1 VARPVWTGSISF
13 GLVNVPVKAY
23 TAVRDHDAHFHQ
35 LEKGSG
41 ARIRYRKVSERTGR
55 EVDADDVELGYEVEK
70 GHYVTFARDELD
82 RLRPESTRM
91 VEVTDFVDLAAVDPI
106 FYGTT
111 YWLAPD
117 GDAGTQ
123 AYQLLRA
130 AMEQREKVAVGTVV
144 MRDRQ
149 RLAAIRPLDGA
160 LALSTMR
167 FADEVV
173 GRGELDA
180 IPDRRRKPEG
190 KALTLATQI
199 IDSLAADWKPEQYRD
214 TYTDELRA
222 RIAAKDRE
230 DTGGEGGSE
239 AAEEGPEPSRNVVDL
254 MAALERSVEQARKG
268 ARRGSTSRTAAKHPK
283 SNAGRSKTGTSK
295 AGTSQGSP
303 SKAGG
308 SRRGTRR
315 SA

>member
-1 VARPVWTGSISF
+1 
-13 GLVNVPVKAY
+13 VNVPVKAY

-117 GDAGTQ
+117 GDAGAQ

-130 AMEQREKVAVGTVV
+130 AMEEREKVAVGTVV

-190 KALTLATQI
+190 KALKLATQI

-230 DTGGEGGSE
+230 DAGGEGGSE
-239 AAEEGPEPSRNVVDL
+239 AGDEDPEPSRNVVDL
-254 MAALERSVEQARKG
+254 MAALERSVEQSRHGGGG
-268 ARRGSTSRTAAKHPK
+268 ARRGSTSRNASKPPK
-283 SNAGRSKTGTSK
+283 SNAGRSKPGASKASTSK
-295 AGTSQGSP
+295 GSP

-308 SRRGTRR
+308 SRGGTRR

>member
-1 VARPVWTGSISF
+1 MARPVWTGSISF

-55 EVDADDVELGYEVEK
+55 EVDADDIELGYEVAK
-70 GHYVTFARDELD
+70 GDHVTFARDELD
-82 RLRPESTRM
+82 ELRPESTRM
-91 VEVTDFVDLAAVDPI
+91 IEVTDFVDLAAVDPI
-106 FYGTT
+106 FYETT

-117 GDAGTQ
+117 GDAGAK

-130 AMEQREKVAVGTVV
+130 AMEDRGKVAVGTVV

-149 RLAAIRPLDGA
+149 HLSAIRPLDGA

-173 GRGELDA
+173 PRDSVDA
-180 IPDRRRKPEG
+180 IPARRTKPEG
-190 KALTLATQI
+190 KALALATQI
-199 IDSLAADWKPEQYRD
+199 IDSLAADWAPEQYRD

-222 RIAAKDRE
+222 RIADKDRA
-230 DTGGEGGSE
+230 GGHRRSEPTETEGATRRS
-239 AAEEGPEPSRNVVDL
+239 ADVVDL
-254 MAALERSVEQARKG
+254 MAALERSVERARKG
-268 ARRGSTSRTAAKHPK
+268 GGRGASTRSASSKAKPAAKAKPSTKAEQPPSSGTGRRGGA
-283 SNAGRSKTGTSK
+283 
-295 AGTSQGSP
+295 
-303 SKAGG
+303 
-308 SRRGTRR
+308 RR